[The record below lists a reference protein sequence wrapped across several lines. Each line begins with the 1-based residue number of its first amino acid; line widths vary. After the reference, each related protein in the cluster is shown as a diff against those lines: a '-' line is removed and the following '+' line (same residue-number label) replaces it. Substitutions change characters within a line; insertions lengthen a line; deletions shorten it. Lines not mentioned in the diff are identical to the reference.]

1 MLLLS
6 FARTLVVPPSMGER
20 LARCRRPELSADDVA
35 YCRQVTR
42 VWCVFFVANGA
53 FSAWLAARGALE
65 TWTVYNGLVSYVLVG
80 LLFVGEM
87 VYRAW
92 HFRRFEGGD
101 VTDVFLRKVF
111 PPSQHGDRRFHPAPL
126 PADRGPPPGTPVA
139 VDAGRTVHWTT
150 FTADVARL
158 STVLDRREP
167 GRWLLY
173 TENTYA
179 FAVALMAVWQS
190 GGGRA
195 GAQRASRD
203 AGRAERR
210 DARTRHG

>member
-1 MLLLS
+1 MLMLLAVPAYPLLVYGGLRVLTPRVLALVLGAVFVLRETLQARQRPSPLLAPLVIVMAICAAAALFNDGRVFLYVPALINGVLLLS

-20 LARCRRPELSADDVA
+20 LARRRRPELSADDVA

-92 HFRRFEGGD
+92 HFRRFEGD

-111 PPSQHGDRRFHPAPL
+111 PPKPA
-126 PADRGPPPGTPVA
+126 R
-139 VDAGRTVHWTT
+139 
-150 FTADVARL
+150 
-158 STVLDRREP
+158 
-167 GRWLLY
+167 
-173 TENTYA
+173 
-179 FAVALMAVWQS
+179 
-190 GGGRA
+190 
-195 GAQRASRD
+195 
-203 AGRAERR
+203 
-210 DARTRHG
+210 

>member
-1 MLLLS
+1 MLLAVPAYPLLVYGGLRVLTPRVLALALGAVFVLRETLQARQRPSPLLAPLVIVMAICAAAALFNDGRVFLYVPALINGVLLLS

-20 LARCRRPELSADDVA
+20 LARRRRPELSADDVA

-53 FSAWLAARGALE
+53 FSAWLAAHGALE

-92 HFRRFEGGD
+92 HFRRFEGD

-111 PPSQHGDRRFHPAPL
+111 PPKPA
-126 PADRGPPPGTPVA
+126 R
-139 VDAGRTVHWTT
+139 
-150 FTADVARL
+150 
-158 STVLDRREP
+158 
-167 GRWLLY
+167 
-173 TENTYA
+173 
-179 FAVALMAVWQS
+179 
-190 GGGRA
+190 
-195 GAQRASRD
+195 
-203 AGRAERR
+203 
-210 DARTRHG
+210 

>member
-1 MLLLS
+1 MLMLLAVPAYPLLVYGGLRVLTPRVLALALGAVFVLRETLQARQRPSPLLAPLVIVMAICAAAALFNDGRVFLYVPALINGVLLFS

-20 LARCRRPELSADDVA
+20 LARRRRPELSADDVA

-92 HFRRFEGGD
+92 HFRRFEGD

-111 PPSQHGDRRFHPAPL
+111 PPKPA
-126 PADRGPPPGTPVA
+126 R
-139 VDAGRTVHWTT
+139 
-150 FTADVARL
+150 
-158 STVLDRREP
+158 
-167 GRWLLY
+167 
-173 TENTYA
+173 
-179 FAVALMAVWQS
+179 
-190 GGGRA
+190 
-195 GAQRASRD
+195 
-203 AGRAERR
+203 
-210 DARTRHG
+210 